1 MLVPTLRRWL
11 CIASAFT
18 PSLLVAQGYAP
29 KDSATVVPGAHYGAG
44 SFHRFFF
51 GSRYRELW
59 TTPIKVPVLDLQHF
73 AGGLKPIERG
83 GGQQTKSLRLAGAD
97 GRTYQF
103 RSVDKDPTTI
113 LPPELKETFAADI
126 LQDQISSAHPAGAI
140 VVVPLLDAAGVL
152 HTNPILV
159 KMPDDPALG
168 EFRAVFGGLLGLIEE
183 RPKTLA
189 DEESTIG
196 GASKIVRTSELY
208 KRLDDDPAVRVDDRA
223 FLRARLTD
231 VFMGDWD
238 RHDDQWRWALVD
250 SGGPARWLPIP
261 LDRDQVFVRFDGLLL
276 SFARR
281 TAPQLLN
288 FGSEYGDITGATWNG
303 RDLDRRFLTGLERSV
318 WDSIAG
324 VLQSRFTDAVIAEA
338 VRHMPPEF
346 VPLAAPRMER
356 ALKARRDRLRWIA
369 GKYYELLAGQVDIF
383 GTDKGDVAHVVR
395 NDDGTT
401 DISVAHNSREYFKRK
416 FLPNETHDIRLR
428 LQGGSDSL
436 VVVGQRHSNTVIRG
450 IGGGGS
456 DHYVVASSSGIHLY
470 DDRGENTAV
479 GDGIN
484 TKRWT
489 WKPDSTKPNELPPRD
504 WGRDTFLLLSGGYG
518 YDVQA
523 IIGYGGHTEWYGFR
537 RVPYSTRLDYRLEVA
552 TGKLSGRV
560 NLGLTRQFENSRGF
574 FRIEGMGSGI
584 ETLRWYGFGD
594 TTSYNGNAKFYR
606 LNANLITGGMRLG
619 VRFGKRNELSIGPFA
634 EWSYAN
640 LNEDHNK
647 QRFIAQDDPYGAG
660 KFGLVGVRG
669 EMKLE
674 GRDFPHFASKGG
686 ALTIRASAYPKLW
699 DADEALG
706 KVDGEGTFALAPQG
720 RWRPS
725 LHFLAGGS
733 KVWGK
738 VPFFIAPKL
747 GGSHTLRGYRP
758 DRFAGDA
765 AVYGS
770 AELRLP
776 LTRLKLIVPGQ
787 QGVFGFAD
795 GGRVWFAGESS
806 DKWHSS
812 FGGGVW
818 LSFLSRNNVL
828 FAGLGRPTKDKEG
841 TRLILGFG
849 FPY

>member
-1 MLVPTLRRWL
+1 MRVRSTVPWL
-11 CIASAFT
+11 CIVSVLAPT
-18 PSLLVAQGYAP
+18 VLRAQGYAP
-29 KDSATVVPGAHYGAG
+29 RDSVTVVAGAHYGAG
-44 SFHRFFF
+44 AFHRFLF
-51 GSRYRELW
+51 GTRYRSLW

-73 AGGLKPIERG
+73 AGGLKPLQRG

-103 RSVDKDPTTI
+103 RSIDKDPTTI

-126 LQDQISSAHPAGAI
+126 LRDQISSAHPAGA
-140 VVVPLLDAAGVL
+140 VVVAPLLETVGVL
-152 HTNPILV
+152 HTNPIIV
-159 KMPDDPALG
+159 QMPNDPALG
-168 EFRAVFGGLLGLIEE
+168 EFQTAFGGLLGLIEE
-183 RPKTLA
+183 RPKALA
-189 DEESTIG
+189 DEETTIG

-208 KRLDDDPAVRVDDRA
+208 KRLDDEPAVRVDDHA
-223 FLRARLTD
+223 FLLARLTD

-288 FGSEYGDITGATWNG
+288 FGPEYGDITGATWNG
-303 RDLDRRFLTGLERSV
+303 RDLDRRFLTGLERPV
-318 WDSIAG
+318 WDSVAN
-324 VLQSRFTDAVIAEA
+324 VLRSRLTDAAIAAA
-338 VRHMPPEF
+338 VKHLPAEYA
-346 VPLAAPRMER
+346 PLDAQRLER
-356 ALKARRDRLRWIA
+356 ALRARRDRLNRIA
-369 GKYYELLAGQVDIF
+369 MKFYDLLAGQVDVF
-383 GTDKGDVAHVVR
+383 GTDKSDVAHVVR
-395 NDDGTT
+395 QTDGTT
-401 DISVAHNSREYFKRK
+401 DVSVAHNGHEYFKRK
-416 FLPNETHDIRLR
+416 FHPNETHDIRLR

-436 VVVGQRHSNTVIRG
+436 VVEGQRHSNTVIRG

-456 DHYVVASSSGIHLY
+456 DHYVVASSGGIHLY

-484 TKRWT
+484 TKPWT

-537 RVPYSTRLDYRLEVA
+537 RVPYSTRLDYRFEVA
-552 TGKLSGRV
+552 TGKLSGRA

-574 FRIEGMGSGI
+574 FRIEAMGSGI

-594 TTSYNGNAKFYR
+594 TTGYNGDAKFYR
-606 LNANLITGGMRLG
+606 LNANLITGGLRLG
-619 VRFGKRNELSIGPFA
+619 VRFGKRNELSVGPFA

-640 LNEDHNK
+640 LNESHNK
-647 QRFIAQDDPYGAG
+647 QRFIAQDDPYGTG
-660 KFGLVGVRG
+660 KFGLLGVRG
-669 EMKLE
+669 ELKLD
-674 GRDFPHFASKGG
+674 GKDYPHFASKG
-686 ALTIRASAYPKLW
+686 ASLTLKATAYPKLW
-699 DADEALG
+699 DADQAIG
-706 KVDGEGTFALAPQG
+706 KIEGEGSFALAPQG

-725 LHFLAGGS
+725 LNLMAGGA
-733 KVWGK
+733 KAWGK
-738 VPFFIAPKL
+738 LPFFIAPKL
-747 GGSHTLRGYRP
+747 GGTHTLRGYRP

-770 AELRLP
+770 AELRVP
-776 LTRLKLIVPGQ
+776 LIRFKLLVPGQ
-787 QGVFGFAD
+787 QGIFGFAD
-795 GGRVWFAGESS
+795 GGRVYFEGESS

-812 FGGGVW
+812 YGGGVW
-818 LSFLSRNNVL
+818 FSFLTRNNVL
-828 FAGLGRPTKDKEG
+828 FAGVGRPTKDKEG